1 MDGIR
6 KEIST
11 VFTPRR
17 EDVNLEMYVSRPEL
31 EKDLIRSIKGSMNTL
46 ISGESGNG
54 KSWLYKK
61 VLATEK
67 INFVIANCANASRLG
82 SLTEA
87 IRQAVIPSETAK
99 KTGYSEQMKAGVKAI
114 VFEGGLELKA
124 DYQLSQKEPLLSVF
138 EWLYEKSRGEQSI
151 IVLDNLESI
160 FHNTKLMHEIADI
173 LILLDDSQYAKFK
186 TKFLIVGVPNG
197 VIEYFSKTKNIESV
211 SNRIEELRNVTGL
224 SPNQVEEVIT
234 KGLIGALKIK
244 LSPAQLSEISKHV
257 HHVTMGV
264 AQRIHEYCE
273 KLAYKISD
281 NNWIYSTNLLHLTD
295 IDWLSIGL
303 RQSYAVIEPHLNSR
317 NTTIARKNQVIY
329 SIGKVNS
336 HQFDSSVIEQ
346 IIKNEFPSTIPEAN
360 MGIGHI
366 LAELSTANTPL
377 LKRNNKT
384 NTYQVLDPRYVM
396 CIRVILI
403 KDSEN
408 KVVKRSFKR

>member
-6 KEIST
+6 KEISS
-11 VFTPRR
+11 VFTPRS

-31 EKDLIRSIKGSMNTL
+31 EKDLIRSIRGSMNTL
-46 ISGESGNG
+46 IAGESGNG

-61 VLATEK
+61 VLASEK
-67 INFVIANCANASRLG
+67 VNYVIANCANASRFG

-87 IRQAVIPSETAK
+87 IYQSAIPPGTAN
-99 KTGYSEQMKAGVKAI
+99 KTGYSEQKKAGVKAV
-114 VFEGGLELKA
+114 VFEGGLEHKA

-138 EWLYEKSRGEQSI
+138 ELLYEKSRGNQSI

-160 FHNTKLMHEIADI
+160 FHNNKLMYEIADI

-197 VIEYFSKTKNIESV
+197 VIEYFSRTKNIESV
-211 SNRIEELRNVTGL
+211 ANRIEELRNVTGL
-224 SPNQVEEVIT
+224 SPNQAEEVIA

-273 KLAYKISD
+273 KLAFKISD
-281 NNWIYSTNLLHLTD
+281 NNWTYDSSLLHLTD
-295 IDWLSIGL
+295 YDWLCIGL
-303 RQSYAVIEPHLNSR
+303 RKSYSVVEPHLNSR
-317 NTTIARKNQVIY
+317 NTVIARKNQVIY

-336 HQFDSSVIEQ
+336 HQFDSNAIEK
-346 IIKNEFPSTIPEAN
+346 IIKREFPSTIPETN

-366 LAELSTANTPL
+366 LTELSTTNTPL
-377 LKRNNKT
+377 LKRNSKT

-396 CIRVILI
+396 CIRVMLI
-403 KDSEN
+403 KDPEN
-408 KVVKRSFKR
+408 KVVKLAFKR